1 MALTPDQKI
10 QVQKKVKQLQSEGIN
25 TQDAIKQ
32 AFNEISPTALADQLA
47 AKSPG
52 AKAARIQ
59 ENLPAKESLKLN
71 EEITKA
77 RAKFVSLRKDELQ
90 SSGYS
95 PEESKAIAD
104 REANDAYGGGLESTF
119 DEFDERRGGT
129 LFDVIDTTGIK
140 SSKSANPTFI
150 SDKEKNLILESFR
163 PQTTGP
169 SDPSDIEAQKKL
181 LSADTNPLAAEVSWD
196 KIKKDLISQG
206 ATEEQANKQIIGIK
220 AVYENVYKDE
230 SKNKDVRAASNAAL
244 SRALEEIGSFE
255 TASKKLIK
263 PEDYQGFLEKKY
275 KEQPDKIDVYAE
287 AFGEQIRTGKGVPDF
302 SPAQMV
308 YFQAINEQEKEAARK
323 KKETETKK
331 VYTIQE
337 GKNKGKVLSEAE
349 YRNYLQGLRE
359 DSARPKIAQSNAP
372 KTPAEIQAELDK
384 EFEIPW
390 YLQEEKKKA
399 YLSDPTKFTEKS
411 LTQETDIFGGTKE
424 TTAGQISRGA
434 LSAWNALA
442 GAVFPTVFEGGA
454 NIPFTDNEGRKETQ
468 AEIEERKR
476 ERRPLK
482 YKDSPILYN
491 IAENRG
497 YYAQGK
503 EVSDILDLGRYQPL
517 GFEPEGTY
525 SAIYQAG
532 TFAAD
537 ILDPALD
544 LVTGA
549 GAGIRTLSRADKLK
563 KAAGG
568 LSKISGPKEALKA
581 AYNTA
586 LDSSLVGN
594 LAKGRFK
601 TANIR
606 SAIVS
611 DINSSLSAS
620 QKITKNVEAGE
631 DALKGLSKSEAASA
645 YATDFK
651 AKKTAGVTE
660 ADAVNALRAENKA
673 LIEQADDI
681 SKGLDE
687 LVAGRSSKLSNKNV
701 AKVLG
706 AMASQDDALKVILRN
721 IDNAPAEGIT
731 KISQYVAAL
740 DETRKT
746 RLKSGLLYDVAA
758 DTVLAATKGD
768 SILDNL
774 VALTRN
780 TFVNKSSVDEIL
792 KASSETSFGKLVK
805 KLSEAPLEFKP
816 SFGSA
821 RISVIVP
828 DALKEELKAEIRT
841 LRSGDRISGN
851 MLKSI
856 ESDLSRGFITS
867 DDLRYLIDRNI
878 EAVAENIVQGKNVGL
893 LRAKDVSKLDQSKAL
908 DLLVPLENRSF
919 SRETLK
925 EILLKFQGKYLDKP
939 SNAAIGQQRLLSE
952 AVSRGSTMDVVLRT
966 SMQKL
971 MDKGS
976 AGRAF
981 RKAYGIDP
989 VKPLTKQEALA
1000 YAIRGTSFNK
1010 DSMEKVLRFA
1020 ANNLFYTKQTKQN
1033 LFDLFS
1039 GLDVSKTTSIFT
1051 PEGQKVLDGLIAS
1064 KSAALEAA
1072 PEKLWEVI
1080 NDLRIEIKQLI
1091 DDASPMVGDI
1101 SRDKNFSVDPKD
1113 ILSFEGSKVAAGG
1126 LPDVIPVSL
1135 FYKAEAERI
1144 QKELILNLL
1153 EEEAFRNGFKA
1164 TSLFDKDYVDYANK
1178 QLSKFGSSTESINKN
1193 LIYNRLE
1200 KRLEGAFDETASL
1213 SNSDIKNIF
1222 NTTDSVANSI
1232 KTDSQVKAVLDNLTD
1247 GADNIVK
1254 SVISK
1259 NKIHNKATLEDIS
1272 NTINKATS
1280 SPEEAAKF
1288 KLLFGEDAGDTVA
1301 ANLSKGFENIKKTL
1315 TDELILNN
1323 SSTWNAGLL
1332 ISRLFDYVNDLRYT
1346 FLLNLRPRF
1355 HGANIATGS
1364 DIYYQTTGK
1373 LPNPF
1378 DIATGAS
1385 LPIMQAKRP
1394 FDIVLT
1400 DKAGRSYTASEVYE
1414 RLMQQGGQS
1423 IYSLNAPKLAS
1434 DRILALTTDSEL
1446 DGVKKWW
1453 NSFKNLPQAEDMAF
1467 RYAAFSDAI
1476 RSGRSIEEA
1485 TALARKAMFDAGDL
1499 ADWEKNIQKLLMFYG
1514 FRRNNFVNFAKN
1526 LASPQGISRIKNF
1539 LRTKDASEDTI
1550 NEFLT
1555 DLSSDQYLEEATG
1568 ISKEDRK
1575 KLPQY
1580 LEGKLVLGKIP
1591 GKEKD
1596 VIVTSPSLATLDA
1609 FSIFAEAIKGNIF
1622 KLTADMANP
1631 NYKVIFGMDQG
1642 MGRTPTKIMPEH
1654 VVLMDKYGLPTSDVV
1669 NFLAGSEVTP
1679 RKASE
1684 ETGAVGGVIYPLTQP
1699 SQQARYKKFVD
1710 TLSFIGL
1717 STFINDYSK
1726 ARYGEGTA
1734 ARKLSGSAAIA
1745 QAIGFLTS
1753 SYAIPPEK
1761 ADYFNKLA
1769 KLKELQKSIGAMG
1782 GAVKKEEVKIEDP
1795 KVAAQIAETAAEKA
1809 SDRAEVLVDTSV
1821 NEGQKLVAEYNN
1833 LISQLSKKAYIA
1845 YAEKYGED
1853 AADAEFE
1860 RLEIR
1865 MEELEK
1871 KMDALGIDY

>member
-1 MALTPDQKI
+1 MALTPEQKI
-10 QVQKKVKQLQSEGIN
+10 QVQKKVKQLQSEGVN

-47 AKSPG
+47 AKSP
-52 AKAARIQ
+52 ADKAARIQ
-59 ENLPAKESLKLN
+59 QNLPAKESLKLN

-90 SSGYS
+90 SLGYS

-119 DEFDERRGGT
+119 DEFEERRGGT

-140 SSKSANPTFI
+140 SSKSADPTFV

-169 SDPSDIEAQKKL
+169 SDPSDVEAQKKL

-196 KIKKDLISQG
+196 KIKKDLIDQG

-244 SRALEEIGSFE
+244 SRALEEIGNFE
-255 TASKKLIK
+255 KASKKLIK

-337 GKNKGKVLSEAE
+337 GKNKGKILSEAE

-359 DSARPKIAQSNAP
+359 DSARPKIVQSNVL

-390 YLQEEKKKA
+390 YLQEDKKKA
-399 YLSDPTKFTEKS
+399 YLADPTKFTEKS

-442 GAVFPTVFEGGA
+442 GAVFPTVFEGKG
-454 NIPFTDNEGRKETQ
+454 ETQ

-568 LSKISGPKEALKA
+568 LSKISAPKEALKA

-611 DINSSLSAS
+611 DINASLSAS

-631 DALKGLSKSEAASA
+631 DAFKGLSKSEAASA

-651 AKKTAGVTE
+651 TKRLTSSE

-673 LIEQADDI
+673 LIDQADDI

-687 LVAGRSSKLSNKNV
+687 LAAGRSSKISNKNV

-758 DTVLAATKGD
+758 DTILTATKGD

-821 RISVIVP
+821 RISVIVN
-828 DALKEELKAEIRT
+828 DALKEELKAEIKT

-851 MLKSI
+851 MLKNI

-908 DLLVPLENRSF
+908 DLLIPLENRSF

-1091 DDASPMVGDI
+1091 DDASPMAGDI

-1135 FYKAEAERI
+1135 FYKAEAGRI
-1144 QKELILNLL
+1144 QKELMLNLL

-1164 TSLFDKDYVDYANK
+1164 TSLFDKEYVDYANK
-1178 QLSKFGSSTESINKN
+1178 QLNKFGSSTESINKN

-1200 KRLEGAFDETASL
+1200 KRLEGAFDETAPL

-1222 NTTDSVANSI
+1222 NVNDSVANSI

-1259 NKIHNKATLEDIS
+1259 NKIHNKTTLEDVS

-1288 KLLFGEDAGDTVA
+1288 KLLFGEDAGGTVA

-1346 FLLNLRPRF
+1346 FLLNFRPRF

-1434 DRILALTTDSEL
+1434 DRILALTTDSKL

-1467 RYAAFSDAI
+1467 RYAAFSNAI
-1476 RSGRSIEEA
+1476 RSGRSVEEA
-1485 TALARKAMFDAGDL
+1485 TAIARKAMFDAGDL
-1499 ADWEKNIQKLLMFYG
+1499 YDWEKNIQKLLMFYG
-1514 FRRNNFVNFAKN
+1514 FRRNNFINFAKN

-1539 LRTKDASEDTI
+1539 LRTKDASENAI

-1580 LEGKLVLGKIP
+1580 LESKLVLGKIP

-1596 VIVTSPSLATLDA
+1596 VIITSPSLATLDA
-1609 FSIFAEAIKGNIF
+1609 FSIFAEVIKGNVF

-1642 MGRTPTKIMPEH
+1642 MGRTPTKILPEH

-1669 NFLAGSEVTP
+1669 NFIAGSEVTP

-1684 ETGAVGGVIYPLTQP
+1684 EAGAVGGVIYPLIQP
-1699 SQQARYKKFVD
+1699 SQQARYKKLVD
-1710 TLSFIGL
+1710 TLSFAGL

-1734 ARKLSGSAAIA
+1734 SKKLSGPAAFA

-1753 SYAIPPEK
+1753 SNAISPEK

-1769 KLKELQKSIGAMG
+1769 KLKELQKAIGAMDL
-1782 GAVKKEEVKIEDP
+1782 AVKKEEVKIEDP
-1795 KVAAQIAETAAEKA
+1795 EVASQIKEAAAEKA
-1809 SDRAEVLVDTSV
+1809 SDRAEVLIDTKV
-1821 NEGQKLVAEYNN
+1821 NKGQNLLAEYNN
-1833 LISQLSKKAYIA
+1833 LLSRLSKKAYIA
-1845 YAEKYGED
+1845 YSEKYGED

-1860 RLEIR
+1860 RIEAK